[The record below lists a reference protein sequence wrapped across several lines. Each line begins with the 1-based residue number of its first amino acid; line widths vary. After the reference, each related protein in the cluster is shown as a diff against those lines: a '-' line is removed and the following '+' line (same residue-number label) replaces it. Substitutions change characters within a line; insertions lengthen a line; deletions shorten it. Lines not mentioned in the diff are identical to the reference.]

1 MRPFFRDRRGAA
13 AVEFALIAPIML
25 LMYFGMAE
33 ITQGLLANRR
43 ASHVTAAIGDLVA
56 QYSTLT
62 DEQVDDIFT
71 ISTAL
76 MAPMSATG
84 LSMRVTSIAIDKDA
98 KATVR
103 WSRTG
108 GATSLTALQKDAT
121 VTDIP
126 ADLVVADEALVRADT
141 EYVFNS
147 PVKQVLPNALTFRH
161 TTYLK
166 PRGAVPVELKLD

>member
-1 MRPFFRDRRGAA
+1 MKPFFRDRRGAA

-43 ASHVTAAIGDLVA
+43 ASHVTAALGDLVA
-56 QYSTLT
+56 QYPSLT
-62 DEQVDDIFT
+62 AAQVTDIFT

-76 MAPMSATG
+76 MAPMPASG
-84 LSMRVTSIAIDKDA
+84 LSMRVTSIAIDNDS

-103 WSRTG
+103 WSQVG
-108 GATSLTALQKDAT
+108 GTTALSAMQKDAT
-121 VTDIP
+121 VTDVP
-126 ADLVVADEALVRADT
+126 ADLVAPNEALVRADT
-141 EYVFNS
+141 EYTFNS
-147 PVKQVLPNALTFRH
+147 AAKQVLPNAITFKH

-166 PRGAVPVELKLD
+166 PRGSVAVELKP